1 MADET
6 QETEVL
12 SKAKRRRFKAEY
24 KQRILAEAEACTQAG
39 EIGALLRREGLYSS
53 HLAVWRQARE
63 EGTLASPPKRGPK
76 PQQTDDRDH
85 RIVELERECKRLQAR
100 AERAELLVDI
110 QKKVASILGLELA
123 TSDGKR

>member
-12 SKAKRRRFKAEY
+12 SKATRRRFKTEY
-24 KQRILAEAEACTQAG
+24 KLRILAEAEACTQAG

-53 HLAVWRQARE
+53 HLTVWRQARE
-63 EGTLASPPKRGPK
+63 GGTLASPSKRGPK
-76 PQQTDDRDH
+76 PLQTDGRDR
-85 RIVELERECKRLQAR
+85 RIAELERECKHLQAR

-123 TSDGKR
+123 TSDGRR